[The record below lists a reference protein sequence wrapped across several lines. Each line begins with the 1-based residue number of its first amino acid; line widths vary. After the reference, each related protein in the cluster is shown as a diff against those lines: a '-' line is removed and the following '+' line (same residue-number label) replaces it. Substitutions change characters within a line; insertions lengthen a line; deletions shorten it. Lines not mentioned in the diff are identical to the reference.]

1 MLGGGD
7 QGGRHL
13 WGQVEFIIFF
23 FLGGGMILS
32 HLGGLRHKSNVMWVL
47 IICRDGVTDDQDF
60 VFEEFVRL
68 RVAGIEESN
77 ETEA

>member
-1 MLGGGD
+1 MGSPT
-7 QGGRHL
+7 
-13 WGQVEFIIFF
+13 F
-23 FLGGGMILS
+23 LS
-32 HLGGLRHKSNVMWVL
+32 HNGTLSRITLRYSDSHG
-47 IICRDGVTDDQDF
+47 DEQDF

>member
-1 MLGGGD
+1 MLHIMLCSDGQAGD
-7 QGGRHL
+7 
-13 WGQVEFIIFF
+13 
-23 FLGGGMILS
+23 
-32 HLGGLRHKSNVMWVL
+32 
-47 IICRDGVTDDQDF
+47 DDQDF